1 MAARKIARTSAHDVT
16 RFDESVQPAVYQ
28 RLQRVRCTRCGEG
41 VDDDRTAKARHIALS
56 CRRAA
61 AEDRAAASVVLSS
74 APATEPDR
82 EDAEPVLTPTRSP
95 LTDERRARLAEML
108 ADRGER
114 LDPAPADA
122 EIRDETRTLIEVAAL
137 EDAAIWASREHSGP
151 HLVRELWAISCLDLP
166 VDARLE
172 LRRLAEAGDDPGL
185 LYYAACLHR
194 FGAEAHAAPSRTT
207 P

>member
-16 RFDESVQPAVYQ
+16 RFDESVQPAVHQ
-28 RLQRVRCTRCGEG
+28 RLQRVRCTRCGEC
-41 VDDDRTAKARHIALS
+41 VDDDRLAQARHLALS
-56 CRRAA
+56 CRRAT
-61 AEDRAAASVVLSS
+61 AEDRAAASVVLSG
-74 APATEPDR
+74 APADPDR
-82 EDAEPVLTPTRSP
+82 EEDAEPVLTPTRSP
-95 LTDERRARLAEML
+95 LADERRALLAELL

-122 EIRDETRTLIEVAAL
+122 EMRDETRTLIEVAAL
-137 EDAAIWASREHSGP
+137 EDAAIWASREHSAP
-151 HLVRELWAISCLDLP
+151 TLVRDLWAISCLDLP

-194 FGAEAHAAPSRTT
+194 FGAEVRS
-207 P
+207 